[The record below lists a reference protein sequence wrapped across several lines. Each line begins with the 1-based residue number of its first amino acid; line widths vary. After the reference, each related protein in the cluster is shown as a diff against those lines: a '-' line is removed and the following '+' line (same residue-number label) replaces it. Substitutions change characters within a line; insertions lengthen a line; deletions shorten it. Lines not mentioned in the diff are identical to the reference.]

1 MKREILIS
9 ATQREV
15 RVAILEDDQLVEMQ
29 VDRPEARR
37 MVGDIYW
44 GKVDAVLPGLQA
56 AFIDIGT
63 EKSAFLHASDLV
75 YDEGDDD
82 SDDDDDD
89 DADVAEIVVPSAETD
104 QPDDTDSPYA
114 PEADAPRKVFES
126 REKPASDDKG
136 GDDQNGGEKKE
147 GGGRRGRRRGR
158 GGRGGGGGGGGG
170 ANANAV
176 PATAETA
183 DSDEGGAAA
192 VDGGSAPSAPAAA
205 IGGGAHGGGSPR
217 GGGGGGGR
225 RGGGGRGGRRPRAEP
240 PQIQDV
246 LKRGQSI
253 IVQVSKEPISTKGP
267 RVTAQVSIAG
277 RFVVFMPFAS
287 RVGVSRKIGERA
299 ERQRLREQVNKVLPK
314 NSGGVI
320 VRTVGE
326 DITQETFQN
335 EITSLISQWAK
346 INKKTKFVGN
356 PPKLLHRETS
366 LTRSIIRD
374 LFSEKIDSL
383 TVDSKQLFNEIVE
396 YLGSI
401 APDLVDRVK
410 LYEEKVPLFD
420 KMEIETEI
428 RDLFKRRCD
437 LPSGGY
443 IIIEPTEALVSVDVN
458 SGRFV
463 GKKDPEKTIFKTNS
477 EAAKEIARQM
487 RLRDIGGIIVCDF
500 IDMETRQNR
509 ERVLNELRTH
519 LGRDRA
525 RTKAFAVSDLGL
537 IEMTR
542 QRVRQSHLQSMTESC
557 PICGGTGRVFTPETI
572 VRRMER
578 SVRRIAVEGRKDNLV
593 VKLHPDTAIYLLE
606 NERDL
611 LKKLEKGLGFS
622 LEMRDDPLLRPDEFK
637 LVVKGAGR
645 DVTKQYAVA

>member
-44 GKVDAVLPGLQA
+44 GKVDAVLPGIQA

-75 YDEGDDD
+75 YDEDGDDED
-82 SDDDDDD
+82 GDDEDDDD
-89 DADVAEIVVPSAETD
+89 EGE
-104 QPDDTDSPYA
+104 PDDEQ
-114 PEADAPRKVFES
+114 PEAAEAAEVAPPQRRK
-126 REKPASDDKG
+126 R
-136 GDDQNGGEKKE
+136 
-147 GGGRRGRRRGR
+147 
-158 GGRGGGGGGGGG
+158 
-170 ANANAV
+170 
-176 PATAETA
+176 
-183 DSDEGGAAA
+183 
-192 VDGGSAPSAPAAA
+192 
-205 IGGGAHGGGSPR
+205 
-217 GGGGGGGR
+217 
-225 RGGGGRGGRRPRAEP
+225 GRGGRRPRKDP

-253 IVQVSKEPISTKGP
+253 IVQVSKEPISTKGS
-267 RVTAQVSIAG
+267 RVTAQVSLAG

-287 RVGVSRKIGERA
+287 RVGVSRKIGDRA
-299 ERQRLREQVNKVLPK
+299 ERQRLREQVQKVLPR

-326 DITQETFQN
+326 DVTQDTFER
-335 EITSLISQWAK
+335 EITTLLNQWGR
-346 INKKTKFVGN
+346 INKKTKHVGS

-366 LTRSIIRD
+366 LTRGIIRD
-374 LFSEKIDSL
+374 LFSTKVDKL
-383 TVDSKQLFNEIVE
+383 TVDSKQIFNEISE
-396 YLGSI
+396 YLKGI
-401 APDLVDRVK
+401 APELIDRVA

-420 KMEIETEI
+420 KAEIETEI

-443 IIIEPTEALVSVDVN
+443 LIIEPTEALVSIDVN

-463 GKKDPEKTIFKTNS
+463 GKKDPEKTIYKTNS
-477 EAAKEIARQM
+477 EAAREVARQL
-487 RLRDIGGIIVCDF
+487 RLRDVGGIIVCDF
-500 IDMETRQNR
+500 IDMDTKANR
-509 ERVLNELRTH
+509 DKVLQELRTH

-542 QRVRQSHLQSMTESC
+542 QRVRQSHLQSMTEAC
-557 PICGGTGRVFTPETI
+557 PTCHGTGRVFTPETI

-578 SVRRIAVEGRKDNLV
+578 SVRRIAVEGRRDNLV
-593 VKLHPDTAIYLLE
+593 VKLHPDTAMYLLE

-622 LEMRDDPLLRPDEFK
+622 VEMRDDPLLRPDEFK

-645 DVTKQYAVA
+645 DVTQQYAVA

>member
-44 GKVDAVLPGLQA
+44 GKVDAVLPGIQA
-56 AFIDIGT
+56 AFVDIGT
-63 EKSAFLHASDLV
+63 EKAAFLHASDLV
-75 YDEGDDD
+75 YDEGDEDP
-82 SDDDDDD
+82 DDDEDEDDD
-89 DADVAEIVVPSAETD
+89 DAPGEEPGVVEPSGE
-104 QPDDTDSPYA
+104 A
-114 PEADAPRKVFES
+114 P
-126 REKPASDDKG
+126 
-136 GDDQNGGEKKE
+136 
-147 GGGRRGRRRGR
+147 
-158 GGRGGGGGGGGG
+158 
-170 ANANAV
+170 V
-176 PATAETA
+176 PE
-183 DSDEGGAAA
+183 
-192 VDGGSAPSAPAAA
+192 VK
-205 IGGGAHGGGSPR
+205 
-217 GGGGGGGR
+217 GGR
-225 RGGGGRGGRRPRAEP
+225 RGGRRRGGRRQRAEP

-277 RFVVFMPFAS
+277 RFVVFMPFAA
-287 RVGVSRKIGERA
+287 RVGVSRKIGDRA
-299 ERQRLREQVNKVLPK
+299 ERQRLREQVQKVLPK

-326 DITQETFQN
+326 DVTQQTFET
-335 EITSLISQWAK
+335 EITTLINQWAK

-366 LTRSIIRD
+366 LTRGIIRD
-374 LFSEKIDSL
+374 LFSEKIDTL
-383 TVDSKQLFNEIVE
+383 TVDSKQIFNEIVE
-396 YLGSI
+396 YLQGI
-401 APDLVDRVK
+401 APELVDRVK

-420 KMEIETEI
+420 KADIETEI

-437 LPSGGY
+437 LPSGGH
-443 IIIEPTEALVSVDVN
+443 IIIEPTEALVSIDVN

-477 EAAKEIARQM
+477 EAAREVARQL

-557 PICGGTGRVFTPETI
+557 PTCNGTGRVFTPETI

-578 SVRRIAVEGRKDNLV
+578 SVRRIAVEGRRDNLV

-645 DVTKQYAVA
+645 DVTQQYAVA

>member
-44 GKVDAVLPGLQA
+44 GKVDAVLPGIQA
-56 AFIDIGT
+56 AFVDIGT
-63 EKSAFLHASDLV
+63 EKAAFLHASDLV

-82 SDDDDDD
+82 PDDDDDEESD
-89 DADVAEIVVPSAETD
+89 DSDGADASSEGD
-104 QPDDTDSPYA
+104 QPDEPESPYA
-114 PEADAPRKVFES
+114 PEGGAPVVVASQPQRGSQRAAKGD
-126 REKPASDDKG
+126 REKG
-136 GDDQNGGEKKE
+136 G
-147 GGGRRGRRRGR
+147 GR
-158 GGRGGGGGGGGG
+158 GGRGGGG
-170 ANANAV
+170 N
-176 PATAETA
+176 
-183 DSDEGGAAA
+183 
-192 VDGGSAPSAPAAA
+192 
-205 IGGGAHGGGSPR
+205 
-217 GGGGGGGR
+217 GGR
-225 RGGGGRGGRRPRAEP
+225 RGGRRQRAEP

-299 ERQRLREQVNKVLPK
+299 ERQRLREQVQKVLPK

-374 LFSEKIDSL
+374 LFSEKIDKL
-383 TVDSKQLFNEIVE
+383 TVDSKQIFNEIVE
-396 YLGSI
+396 YLGAI
-401 APDLVDRVK
+401 APELVDRVK

-420 KMEIETEI
+420 KADIETEI

-477 EAAKEIARQM
+477 EAAREVARQL

-557 PICGGTGRVFTPETI
+557 PTCNGTGRVFTPETI

-578 SVRRIAVEGRKDNLV
+578 SVRRIAVEGRRDNLV

-645 DVTKQYAVA
+645 DVTQQYAVA